1 LLTHE
6 FHVFGL
12 SFKLYELQVKDK
24 MPLLLSGDYD
34 FYKGQIL
41 NQECLALHFK
51 GEYLSIPRVKKHLD
65 RIPELLGVTMPCVLW
80 LDQVSPARSKCL
92 IDNRIPF
99 FVNEKMVF
107 LPFAGTLLMK
117 NINLAENPLPEKF
130 TAATQCVFLW
140 LLHHSTPE
148 CPIARIMQDLELS
161 QASVARA
168 LLLLKQYKLLRYE
181 GKSTRKRYFRID
193 AKQFW
198 ENGKKYMINPVQKR
212 IYIENPIVFSGFD
225 TFTAGEEALAKMGKL
240 QNPEHEC
247 RAIYK
252 KHLDKWN
259 VSAVES
265 ADMLYSEDYTI
276 VEIWKYNPGLFAKPF
291 TDHVDLFS
299 LYASLGNLLDDA
311 RIEIEI
317 ANLMEDFFNGQ
328 GN

>member
-6 FHVFGL
+6 FSVFGL
-12 SFKLYELQVKDK
+12 SFKLTESQIKDK

-41 NQECLALHFK
+41 NQECLVLHFK
-51 GEYLSIPRVKKHLD
+51 GEYLSIPRVKKHFD
-65 RIPELLGVTMPCVLW
+65 RIPELLGVTTPCVLW

-107 LPFAGTLLMK
+107 LPFIGTIFEK
-117 NINLAENPLPEKF
+117 NTAHAEKTLPEKF
-130 TAATQCVFLW
+130 TIATQCVFLW
-140 LLHHSTPE
+140 LLYHNTPE
-148 CPIARIMQDLELS
+148 CAIARMMQDLELS
-161 QASVARA
+161 QATVARA
-168 LLLLKQYKLLRYE
+168 LLLLQQYNLLRYE
-181 GKSTRKRYFRID
+181 GKSTRKRYFRIE
-193 AKQFW
+193 ARQFW
-198 ENGKKYMINPVQKR
+198 ESGKKHLINPVQKR
-212 IYIENPIVFSGFD
+212 IYIENPIIFSGFES
-225 TFTAGEEALAKMGKL
+225 FAAGEEALAKMSKL
-240 QNPEHEC
+240 QNPVHDC
-247 RAIYK
+247 KAVYK
-252 KHLDKWN
+252 KYLDKVN
-259 VSAVES
+259 ICAVKS
-265 ADMLYSEDYTI
+265 ADMLYSEDYTV

-291 TDHVDLFS
+291 SDHVDLFS